1 MKTHFNPPFTPR
13 VISEKDRLLNIPI
26 YQRLFVWENEQIDL
40 LLSDLWKSWN
50 NNNGLS
56 VPYYIGIITVVEK
69 SNGSWDV
76 VDGQQR
82 LTFLSLFAAYV
93 KSLLKPNESCV
104 WNSFLYYN
112 TNNLDKNS
120 LRINYSGRPEDR
132 DNLQAIATGYY
143 DKNHNQNFK
152 KFIDCVK
159 KYSNNKNDFALFAS
173 YVYNNTSFLVS
184 ELPNN
189 FGPKDLNAFFEK
201 MNSSGRQ
208 LTPIEQIKGNYFPSR
223 ALQFDVCLNFEKKYV
238 PPTEDNYVEDKKS
251 ISDILELGLPI
262 VDENTDEQKEE
273 TSSRSVLAPEIFL
286 LHSLSIALEANGITN
301 PDIPKDKRKIVG
313 TFSNNVGTD
322 KFISPDTLLK
332 TMSCYRSWLDLNI
345 IYLSN
350 DGNASDYKF
359 WFLNTDDQKEQSD
372 VENDD
377 IKKLKQFQS
386 MLYVSSS
393 DWQDWVLEA
402 YLYCYH
408 NNTQLTLDLLK
419 SQDVARHKL
428 PDNISI
434 MSYESIDRYWF
445 WKLDYILWETISFG
459 KLSAEIVNNR
469 LIDDEQIKAITN
481 YKFRRNRSVEHL
493 HPQTDNM
500 GEDNPWE
507 KDHELLFGGTV
518 FSIKPKHW
526 FGNLALISSAFNSAQ
541 GNESIGV
548 KFARLRD
555 TQIPQKNLESIKML
569 LMFIAADGKN
579 DRWTIELANTQGKAM
594 CELLWRNHNTL
605 S

>member
-1 MKTHFNPPFTPR
+1 
-13 VISEKDRLLNIPI
+13 
-26 YQRLFVWENEQIDL
+26 
-40 LLSDLWKSWN
+40 
-50 NNNGLS
+50 
-56 VPYYIGIITVVEK
+56 
-69 SNGSWDV
+69 
-76 VDGQQR
+76 
-82 LTFLSLFAAYV
+82 
-93 KSLLKPNESCV
+93 
-104 WNSFLYYN
+104 
-112 TNNLDKNS
+112 
-120 LRINYSGRPEDR
+120 
-132 DNLQAIATGYY
+132 
-143 DKNHNQNFK
+143 
-152 KFIDCVK
+152 
-159 KYSNNKNDFALFAS
+159 
-173 YVYNNTSFLVS
+173 
-184 ELPNN
+184 
-189 FGPKDLNAFFEK
+189 
-201 MNSSGRQ
+201 
-208 LTPIEQIKGNYFPSR
+208 
-223 ALQFDVCLNFEKKYV
+223 
-238 PPTEDNYVEDKKS
+238 
-251 ISDILELGLPI
+251 
-262 VDENTDEQKEE
+262 
-273 TSSRSVLAPEIFL
+273 
-286 LHSLSIALEANGITN
+286 
-301 PDIPKDKRKIVG
+301 
-313 TFSNNVGTD
+313 
-322 KFISPDTLLK
+322 
-332 TMSCYRSWLDLNI
+332 MSCYRSWLDLNI

-445 WKLDYILWETISFG
+445 WKLDYILWETIS
-459 KLSAEIVNNR
+459 
-469 LIDDEQIKAITN
+469 
-481 YKFRRNRSVEHL
+481 L